1 MQRTYTFDL
10 HFYRIKVLYMHY
22 ALIAILAYS
31 LYHMIAN
38 GLNMLFIII
47 AVICM
52 YALKNLFLTKS
63 VPRYV
68 IVDDEK
74 ITFKSFGQKTM
85 MVRSLKLFRIKTST
99 PGYQVVVRAADDEGN
114 KGTFWVSFNYF
125 SDKQDLLE
133 EFNYLERRAHPD
145 SLRLRGNDNIG
156 KCRPHEIIEETN
168 PDENEA
174 G

>member
-1 MQRTYTFDL
+1 MQRTYTYDL

-22 ALIAILAYS
+22 ALIAILGYS

-38 GLNMLFIII
+38 GLNVLFIII
-47 AVICM
+47 SVICI

-63 VPRYV
+63 VPRYI

-85 MVRSLKLFRIKTST
+85 KVRSLNLFRIKTST

-125 SDKQDLLE
+125 NDKQDLLE

-156 KCRPHEIIEETN
+156 QCRPHEKVGETA
-168 PDENEA
+168 PDESET